1 MEKRTLRILLI
12 LGAILVCLAIIGFV
26 ISLLNSFFGWFLVIG
41 VILIIIAWF
50 NWGSK
55 NKKEEMKKVLK
66 DEFNKIKEEGSNI
79 INPKAKN
86 KRK

>member
-26 ISLLNSFFGWFLVIG
+26 ISLLNSFFGWFLIIG
-41 VILIIIAWF
+41 IVLIIIAWF

-66 DEFNKIKEEGSNI
+66 DMFKKSEKVIK
-79 INPKAKN
+79 KKL
-86 KRK
+86 K

>member
-12 LGAILVCLAIIGFV
+12 LGAILVCLAIVGFV

-41 VILIIIAWF
+41 IILIIIAWF

-55 NKKEEMKKVLK
+55 NKEKEMKKVLK
-66 DEFNKIKEEGSNI
+66 DMFKKSEKVIK
-79 INPKAKN
+79 KKL
-86 KRK
+86 K

>member
-41 VILIIIAWF
+41 IILIIIVWF
-50 NWGSK
+50 SWKSK

-66 DEFNKIKEEGSNI
+66 DMFKKSEKIIK
-79 INPKAKN
+79 KKL
-86 KRK
+86 K